1 MFEAPRFFYL
11 MTKGHT
17 MSADNRQLR
26 LKEWLQKDEL
36 SVYESSMLLCGR
48 DPYEF
53 SGISEALEN
62 LEGDAKESLTVVY
75 RHLSD
80 SFDYVKRNWQLVL
93 DPRDEYE
100 LEVEKSKIRSH
111 DLQIFAENHGYPLP
125 GLKEIRHHDDFTYL
139 EIINALTRL
148 LYLYQQSEQFV
159 PGYSNY
165 KFIKPDGSIS
175 ARGLMVLMNTVGS
188 VKSNADRII
197 SEAVEIS
204 PFEIST

>member
-1 MFEAPRFFYL
+1 
-11 MTKGHT
+11 
-17 MSADNRQLR
+17 MSTVNRQLR

-53 SGISEALEN
+53 SGINEALEN
-62 LEGDAKESLTVVY
+62 LEGYAKESLIVVY
-75 RHLSD
+75 RHLSGN
-80 SFDYVKRNWQLVL
+80 FDYVRRHWQLMI

-100 LEVEKSKIRSH
+100 LEVEQAKIRSI
-111 DLQIFAENHGYPLP
+111 DLQAFAEKYGYPLP
-125 GLKEIRHHDDFTYL
+125 GLKKIQHHDDLTYL
-139 EIINALTRL
+139 EIINALTHL

-159 PGYSNY
+159 PGYSNH

-175 ARGLMVLMNTVGS
+175 ARGVMGLMNKVGS

-197 SEAVEIS
+197 SEAVEIR
-204 PFEIST
+204 PFETSS